1 VICETSVA
9 ACSEAFVS
17 EVVVPDP
24 EQATRSSD
32 AVTRATPEKIF
43 DFFIIPPISILN
55 EFQDIESIHEDVID
69 CKRRTDKIIVFF
81 EVRLL
86 I

>member
-1 VICETSVA
+1 VFPA
-9 ACSEAFVS
+9 S
-17 EVVVPDP
+17 EVLEEDVPDP

-55 EFQDIESIHEDVID
+55 VFQDKESIQEDAID
-69 CKRRTDKIIVFF
+69 CNSQTLTKRW
-81 EVRLL
+81 LL
-86 I
+86 RRSVPDFGA